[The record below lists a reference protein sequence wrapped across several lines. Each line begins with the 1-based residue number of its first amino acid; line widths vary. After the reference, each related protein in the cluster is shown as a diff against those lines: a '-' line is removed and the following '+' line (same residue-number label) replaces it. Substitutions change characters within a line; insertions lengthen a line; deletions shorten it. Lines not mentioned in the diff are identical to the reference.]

1 VNELVEYNALL
12 TATEVKKSFGGLTA
26 INHVSFSLREG
37 QIKSIIGPNG
47 AGKTTLLNLIMG
59 IYPPDSGKIAF
70 LNQSIER
77 LKPHHIASL
86 GISRTFQT
94 IALFENMSVVE
105 NVMVGKHVRTKSE
118 FFSNSFLLR
127 RAKIEEDLIS
137 RDAWEKLALVGL
149 KERGLEPASAITFA
163 EQRLLEIARAL
174 ATDPKIILLDEPAAG
189 LNITEIKMM
198 SQLIQKIRSQGV
210 TVLLVEHQ
218 MGLVMDISDEI
229 LVLNY
234 GSKIAEG
241 PPSEIQRNQDVIKA
255 YLGEEI
261 EIAEG

>member
-1 VNELVEYNALL
+1 MGNNAVL
-12 TATEVKKSFGGLTA
+12 TLEEVSKSFGGLLA
-26 INHVSFSLREG
+26 INNVSFTLKEG

-59 IYPPDSGKIAF
+59 VYTSNSGKIWS
-70 LNQSIER
+70 LNKRIDK

-94 IALFENMSVVE
+94 IKLFENMSVVE

-118 FFSNSFLLR
+118 FFSNFFLLR
-127 RAKIEEDLIS
+127 QARTEEDSITH
-137 RDAWEKLALVGL
+137 DAWEKLDLIGL
-149 KERGLEPASAITFA
+149 KERGLESASAITFA

-174 ATDPKIILLDEPAAG
+174 ATNPKILLLDEPAAG
-189 LNITEIKMM
+189 LNVTEVKMM
-198 SQLIQKIRSQGV
+198 SQLIKKIRDQGI
-210 TVLLVEHQ
+210 TVILVEHQ
-218 MGLVMDISDEI
+218 MSLVMDISDEI

-241 PPSEIQRNQDVIKA
+241 TPNEIQNNEEVIKA
-255 YLGEEI
+255 YLGEKI
-261 EIAEG
+261 DLVKS

>member
-1 VNELVEYNALL
+1 MTEELNRILQ
-12 TATEVKKSFGGLTA
+12 VKSLRKNFGGVVALDDL
-26 INHVSFSLREG
+26 SFEVHEG

-47 AGKTTLLNLIMG
+47 AGKTTLFNVISG
-59 IYPPDSGKIAF
+59 IYPPTSGEVWFSGKRIAN
-70 LNQSIER
+70 LP
-77 LKPHHIASL
+77 PHVAAKR
-86 GISRTFQT
+86 GISRTFQNLQ
-94 IALFENMSVVE
+94 LFSNMSVLE

-127 RAKIEEDLIS
+127 RAKIEEDLIA

-198 SQLIQKIRSQGV
+198 AQLIQKIKSQGV

-229 LVLNY
+229 LACAPV
-234 GSKIAEG
+234 
-241 PPSEIQRNQDVIKA
+241 R
-255 YLGEEI
+255 
-261 EIAEG
+261 